1 MATIR
6 KRNGKYQVQVRKD
19 GKNISRTFI
28 KQSDAIKWSKEQ
40 EVKIEQ
46 GSYISKNETVNLSL
60 LLSRWEQE
68 VLIILKS
75 YNVEKYKVSMIDRE
89 LGHLTLDK
97 VTSAEFSRLQR

>member
-6 KRNGKYQVQVRKD
+6 KRSGKYQVQVRKD

-28 KQSDAIKWSKEQ
+28 KQSDAINWSKEQ

-46 GSYISKNETVNLSL
+46 GSYISKKETVTLSF

-68 VLIILKS
+68 VLINLKS

-97 VTSAEFSRLQR
+97 VTSAY

>member
-6 KRNGKYQVQVRKD
+6 KRSGKYQVQVRKD
-19 GKNISRTFI
+19 GKNLSQTFI
-28 KQSDAIKWSKEQ
+28 NKSDAIKWSKEQ

-46 GSYISKNETVNLSL
+46 GSYISKKETVTLSF

-68 VLIILKS
+68 VLINLKS

>member
-6 KRNGKYQVQVRKD
+6 KRSGKYQVQVRKD

-46 GSYISKNETVNLSL
+46 GSYISKKETVTLSF

-68 VLIILKS
+68 VLINLNPSSSFLLCKLLI
-75 YNVEKYKVSMIDRE
+75 
-89 LGHLTLDK
+89 
-97 VTSAEFSRLQR
+97 FSRHRFFLKKTL